1 MKKGRKANVS
11 ELAVFQGGTGKITP
25 VTGLPA
31 DLAGFGGEPYGEN
44 GKMYM
49 AVTVTGGDYPAFYSI
64 DAKTG
69 VATKGL
75 VVEAD
80 GLSKA
85 GKLRIQK

>member
-1 MKKGRKANVS
+1 
-11 ELAVFQGGTGKITP
+11 
-25 VTGLPA
+25 
-31 DLAGFGGEPYGEN
+31 
-44 GKMYM
+44 M

-80 GLSKA
+80 GLSRA